1 MEWIAKTWFFMTM
14 NPKLCKSLEFL
25 NLPLMVVTCLISK
38 AHKVLPRTVLTGS

>member
-1 MEWIAKTWFFMTM
+1 MEWIAKTWFFMKM

-38 AHKVLPRTVLTGS
+38 AHKVLPRTVLTG